1 MPGCPTPEPVT
12 GALFGKGG
20 VHTLDGEAH
29 RMRRAMFV
37 ALLMNEDGI
46 ARHEEAATVP
56 AVRGWAGIPVA
67 TTRYPTRNLGISLRR
82 IPALPAG
89 RTILEVRGTEPRM
102 PG

>member
-46 ARHEEAATVP
+46 ARHEEAATVL
-56 AVRGWAGIPVA
+56 AVRGWAEVPVA
-67 TTRYPTRNLGISLRR
+67 DDEVPTGDLGISLRR

-89 RTILEVRGTEPRM
+89 RAILEARGTEPRM